1 MSDKNC
7 YVLAMYDVR
16 GKQDYIYRRNRLK
29 EIKGASL
36 IIRDCFIDYLF
47 PMAVRATNEKGI
59 YSYQVNG
66 PTTTEKDT
74 YEYKNSDNEI
84 ESFSRDDVEN
94 KFSEGYIG
102 YVVYDGGGNFFVL
115 YKSLEIYKLVNK
127 LFYTKLMMET
137 GTLRVL
143 TSYIEGIN
151 FDDYKNDER
160 QLRALHRKAEN
171 EECDIYPVNSL
182 PIVQTDYSS
191 AMPLTDIVYL
201 TDEGHKKPEKVCKE
215 SYAKYKKH
223 DEYSTYNKD
232 LDVALE
238 DAGEKISEIKKF
250 DDLVE
255 KGIDSHIAVIYIDG
269 NSMGAKV
276 EACLNGK
283 ITYEECI
290 NELRKFSR
298 DIQID
303 YIDKPR
309 KAIEKVLKEN
319 TDEDKKQFRFIV
331 SAGDEITVICNAK
344 YAYKV
349 VESYFNKLDDS
360 KGQSSCAGVAI
371 FHSHA
376 PYSEA
381 YRIAEE
387 CCESG
392 KAWMKEKGIDT
403 ACFMDFHYCQ
413 GAIGTSLD
421 KIRHHEGTVEMCKPW
436 LIKGNIG
443 VDKVSNENITKE
455 DIDRM
460 KKILSIIAR
469 SNNKTLL
476 QVAKKSQELYVHEIE
491 RIFTHFR
498 GAKEDKIYLDTNK
511 EYIIQNRNLLYRM
524 MLVYDLWFEN
534 ILPANNTELGE
545 NK

>member
-7 YVLAMYDVR
+7 YVLALYDVR

-66 PTTTEKDT
+66 PTITEKDT
-74 YEYKNSDNEI
+74 YEYKNSDSEI
-84 ESFSRDDVEN
+84 ASFSRDDVEN

-171 EECDIYPVNSL
+171 NECAIYPVNSL
-182 PIVQTDYSS
+182 PIVQSDYSS
-191 AMPLTDIVYL
+191 AMPLTNTISLPD
-201 TDEGHKKPEKVCKE
+201 DKDKKIEKICKE
-215 SYAKYKKH
+215 SYAKYQK
-223 DEYSTYNKD
+223 
-232 LDVALE
+232 LE
-238 DAGEKISEIKKF
+238 DSKKQALYMEKEIDEIKKF

-276 EACLNGK
+276 EKCLDK
-283 ITYEECI
+283 KETYEECI

-309 KAIEKVLKEN
+309 KAIEEVLKEN
-319 TDEDKKQFRFIV
+319 TDKDKHPFRFIV
-331 SAGDEITVICNAK
+331 SAGDEITIICNAK

-392 KAWMKEKGIDT
+392 KAWMKENGIDT

-469 SNNKTLL
+469 NNNKTLL
-476 QVAKKSQELYVHEIE
+476 QVAKKSQELYLHEVE

-498 GAKEDKIYLDTNK
+498 GAEAKKSYLYENK
-511 EYIIQNRNLLYRM
+511 EFIIKNRNLLYRM
-524 MLVYDLWFEN
+524 MLIYDLWFEN
-534 ILPANNTELGE
+534 KLPTNNKELGE
-545 NK
+545 NKQ